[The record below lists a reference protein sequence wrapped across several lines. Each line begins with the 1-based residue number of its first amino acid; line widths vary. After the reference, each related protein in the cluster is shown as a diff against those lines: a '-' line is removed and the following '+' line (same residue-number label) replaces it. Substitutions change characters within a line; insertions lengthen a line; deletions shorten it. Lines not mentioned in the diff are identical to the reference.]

1 MKKTVIAIAV
11 LGLLSPLFAF
21 ADSNVTATSDAHSFI
36 TPSGLTVVT
45 TGDTQTF
52 IVGAD
57 NGYKVSDVTVDG
69 VDYGTPDSVNFTGVD
84 LDSVDHTIN
93 ATSLSVGAG
102 QAWCSG
108 PTAPGWNVSLPGGG
122 CNGGSYFAIG
132 ESVTVSGVTYT
143 CPAYDTFGCQLP
155 KN

>member
-1 MKKTVIAIAV
+1 MKNIVIAAAII
-11 LGLLSPLFAF
+11 GLLSPFASF
-21 ADSNVTATSDAHSFI
+21 ADSNVTATGDAHSFI
-36 TPSGLTVVT
+36 TPSGLTVVP

-52 IVGAD
+52 TVGAD
-57 NGYKVSDVTVDG
+57 NGYKVTDVTVDG
-69 VDYGTPDSVNFTGVD
+69 ISHGAVNSVDFTGVD
-84 LDSVDHTIN
+84 LDTTDHTIG
-93 ATSLSVGAG
+93 AVSMSVGSG

-143 CPAYDTFGCQLP
+143 CPAYDMFGCQLP

>member
-1 MKKTVIAIAV
+1 MKKIGIAIAI
-11 LGLLSPLFAF
+11 LGLLSPLVSF
-21 ADSNVTATSDAHSFI
+21 ADSNVTATGDAHSFI

-45 TGDTQTF
+45 TGTTQTF
-52 IVGAD
+52 TIGAD
-57 NGYKVSDVTVDG
+57 NGYKVTDVKVDG
-69 VDYGTPDSVNFTGVD
+69 VSHGAVGSVDFTGIS
-84 LDSVDHTIN
+84 LDTADHTIG
-93 ATSLSVGAG
+93 ATSMSVGGG

-122 CNGGSYFAIG
+122 CNGGSYFAVG
-132 ESVTVSGVTYT
+132 QSVTVSGVTYT